1 MKSIIMVLLFF
12 IGAFCVGCS
21 ETGTKV
27 NTNNTTGVKVEE
39 NVKIFYEEF
48 SKYMHNLPDGEI
60 NSNVYLNTARLM
72 EELSSNGIVFDNNDI
87 IVLYAKYTAKESVF
101 SEILDYNVLSINLE
115 DFAAKLP
122 LKEQYQ
128 SLINKLNNIKNNQT
142 VLLMLA
148 NKYSMLINHE
158 YENVRN
164 NIVDLSATLLLKL
177 LPADIP
183 AVIPADEVK
192 IGQIAELMY
201 NLNEK
206 TKLPATYEVK
216 TIEFNADEL
225 LQYAGLSSYN
235 TFIAECNKVISNN
248 EDVTPADEE
257 LYTDNDFVENL
268 YYTAIAENLLNA
280 PEDYTL
286 ISNRVN
292 NRVVDLLRVLKSNGA
307 EMPSFST
314 AADKKELLTGLVVK
328 YVSDNGITYTEFNV
342 EKSVFE
348 TNTINKIFAKEGFG
362 QALIDEWNKI
372 VKPEEPQDEAANII
386 TNDTINYYHNQLIQ
400 KIENAPYLSTQKS
413 KNRVAEFLEKLQT
426 EGAEIPDMSATD
438 KHALLIDKA
447 AEFLKTNNYNYSHFN
462 VSKDEFNAGIIK
474 ELFETD
480 KSKITAFIK
489 EWNNIVKND
498 SPVIEDEDK
507 IIGINQVENYLPAKF
522 LSGLSDYPGA
532 EKRTVR
538 SENRALE
545 FYQTMKQKGFNEPD
559 YNKLLS
565 GEDIKYAALVSDYL
579 NAKNIT
585 YSNFDKSKN
594 EFKTEILNVLFP
606 QELDEAAKKLLADW
620 NKLVTGETGG
630 SEGTDGTKIAPDES
644 SLPQAPA
651 KEEYY
656 QDGFSDI
663 YWSYPDYILPKLDD
677 YEYNVTEVNRM
688 EDLFQAIKTNG
699 GQLPDKSN
707 ETSLSDYLSN
717 LLGNYLRTWG
727 FTCKYF
733 DLSKDDFKTNV
744 IDVIFTTHKD
754 EGDKLV
760 TEWNKAF
767 N

>member
-1 MKSIIMVLLFF
+1 MKKYLILLFSA
-12 IGAFCVGCS
+12 IIVYTGCGDS
-21 ETGTKV
+21 S
-27 NTNNTTGVKVEE
+27 TNNTVDNISTSNEVQENAKV
-39 NVKIFYEEF
+39 FYNEF
-48 SKYMHNLPDGEI
+48 SKFMYNISNGNISD
-60 NSNVYLNTARLM
+60 NVYLNIGLLI
-72 EELSSNGIVFDNNDI
+72 EELSNDGVIFDNKDI
-87 IVLYAKYTAKESVF
+87 ITLYAKYTAKESVF
-101 SEILDYNVLSINLE
+101 SEILDYNVLSINVE

-128 SLINKLNNIKNNQT
+128 SLINELNNIKNNQT

-148 NKYSMLINHE
+148 DKYSMLINHE

-164 NIVDLSATLLLKL
+164 NIVDLSATLLLNL
-177 LPADIP
+177 LP

-192 IGQIAELMY
+192 IGQIVELLY

-206 TKLPATYEVK
+206 TKLPATYEIK
-216 TIEFNADEL
+216 TTEFNADEL

-248 EDVTPADEE
+248 ENVTPADED
-257 LYTDNDFVENL
+257 LYTDTDFIENL

-292 NRVVDLLRVLKSNGA
+292 NRVVDLLRALQVNGA

-314 AADKKELLTGLVVK
+314 AADKKDALVSVVVK
-328 YVSDNGITYTEFNV
+328 YLSDNNITYSEFNV

-348 TNTINKIFAKEGFG
+348 TNTINKIFLEGSFG
-362 QALIDEWNKI
+362 KKLIDEWNKI

-386 TNDTINYYHNQLIQ
+386 TNETINYYHNQLIQ

-438 KHALLIDKA
+438 KHSLLIDKA

-462 VSKDEFNAGIIK
+462 VSKDVFNTGIIK

-507 IIGINQVENYLPAKF
+507 INGINQVENYLPANF
-522 LSGLSDYPGA
+522 LSNLSGYPGA

-579 NAKNIT
+579 NVKNIT
-585 YSNFDKSKN
+585 YSNFDKTKD
-594 EFKTEILNVLFP
+594 EFKREVLDVLFP
-606 QELDEAAKKLLADW
+606 QELDETAKKLLADW

-644 SLPQAPA
+644 SLPQAPVE
-651 KEEYY
+651 KEDYY
-656 QDGFSDI
+656 AGGSSI
-663 YWSYPDYILPKLDD
+663 YWYIDPVFDVVKGDRG
-677 YEYNVTEVNRM
+677 YTEAAYNRV
-688 EDLFQAIKTNG
+688 EDLIQAVKTNG
-699 GQLPDKSN
+699 GTLPDTTNASALSKKLN
-707 ETSLSDYLSN
+707 KSLSK
-717 LLGNYLRTWG
+717 LL
-727 FTCKYF
+727 K
-733 DLSKDDFKTNV
+733 
-744 IDVIFTTHKD
+744 
-754 EGDKLV
+754 
-760 TEWNKAF
+760 
-767 N
+767 

>member
-1 MKSIIMVLLFF
+1 MKSIIMVLLLF

-39 NVKIFYEEF
+39 NVKIFYKEF

-60 NSNVYLNTARLM
+60 NSNVYLNTALLM

-148 NKYSMLINHE
+148 DKYSMLINHE

-164 NIVDLSATLLLKL
+164 NIVDLSATLLLNL
-177 LPADIP
+177 LP

-192 IGQIAELMY
+192 IGQIVELLY

-206 TKLPATYEVK
+206 TKLPATYEINSVD
-216 TIEFNADEL
+216 FNADEL
-225 LQYAGLSSYN
+225 LNDAGSSSYN
-235 TFIAECNKVISNN
+235 TFIAECSKIISDN

-314 AADKKELLTGLVVK
+314 AADKKDALVSVVVK
-328 YVSDNGITYTEFNV
+328 YLSDNGITYTEFNV

-348 TNTINKIFAKEGFG
+348 TNTINKIFLEGSFG
-362 QALIDEWNKI
+362 KKLIDEWNKI

-386 TNDTINYYHNQLIQ
+386 TNETINYYHNQLIQ

-438 KHALLIDKA
+438 KHSLLIDKA
-447 AEFLKTNNYNYSHFN
+447 ADFLKTNNYNYSHFN
-462 VSKDEFNAGIIK
+462 VSKDEFNTGIIK

-507 IIGINQVENYLPAKF
+507 INGINQVENYLPANF
-522 LSGLSDYPGA
+522 LSNLSGYPGA

-579 NAKNIT
+579 NVKNIT
-585 YSNFDKSKN
+585 YSNFDKTKD
-594 EFKTEILNVLFP
+594 EFKREVLDVLFP
-606 QELDEAAKKLLADW
+606 QVLDEAGQKLLADW

-656 QDGFSDI
+656 KDGFSEI
-663 YWSYPDYILPKLDD
+663 YWTYPDYILPKLDN
-677 YEYNVTEVNRM
+677 YEYNITEVNRM
-688 EDLFQAIKTNG
+688 EDLFQAIKSNG
-699 GQLPDKSN
+699 GQLPDNSN
-707 ETSLSDYLSN
+707 ATLLSDYLSN

-754 EGDKLV
+754 EGNKLV
-760 TEWNKAF
+760 AEWNKAF

>member
-27 NTNNTTGVKVEE
+27 NTDNTTGVKVEE
-39 NVKIFYEEF
+39 NVKIFYKEF

-60 NSNVYLNTARLM
+60 SSNVYLNTALLM
-72 EELSSNGIVFDNNDI
+72 EELSNNGIVFDNNDI
-87 IVLYAKYTAKESVF
+87 TVLYAKYTAKESVF
-101 SEILDYNVLSINLE
+101 SEMLDYNVLSMNLE

-148 NKYSMLINHE
+148 DKYSMLINHE

-164 NIVDLSATLLLKL
+164 NIVDLSATLLLNL
-177 LPADIP
+177 LP

-192 IGQIAELMY
+192 IGQIVELLY

-206 TKLPATYEVK
+206 TKLPATYEINSVD
-216 TIEFNADEL
+216 FNADEL
-225 LQYAGLSSYN
+225 LKDAGLSSYN
-235 TFIAECNKVISNN
+235 TFIAECSKIISDN
-248 EDVTPADEE
+248 EDVIPADED
-257 LYTDNDFVENL
+257 LYTDTDFVENL

-292 NRVVDLLRVLKSNGA
+292 NRVVDLLRVLKLNGA
-307 EMPSFST
+307 EMPGFSS
-314 AADKKELLTGLVVK
+314 AADKKELLTGLTVK
-328 YVSDNGITYTEFNV
+328 YLSDNNITYTEFNV

-348 TNTINKIFAKEGFG
+348 TNTINKIFLEGSFG
-362 QALIDEWNKI
+362 KKLIDEWNKI
-372 VKPEEPQDEAANII
+372 VQPEVPQDEAANII
-386 TNDTINYYHNQLIQ
+386 INETIDFYHIQLIQ
-400 KIENAPYLSTQKS
+400 KIDNAPHFSTQKS

-426 EGAEIPDMSATD
+426 EGAVIPDMSATD
-438 KHALLIDKA
+438 KHSLLIDKA
-447 AEFLKTNNYNYSHFN
+447 ADFLKTNNYNYSHFN
-462 VSKDEFNAGIIK
+462 VSKDEFNTGIIK
-474 ELFETD
+474 ELFETNID
-480 KSKITAFIK
+480 TTNTFIA
-489 EWNNIVKND
+489 EWNDIVKNNN
-498 SPVIEDEDK
+498 PVIEDEEK
-507 IIGINQVENYLPAKF
+507 INGINQVENYLPANF
-522 LSGLSDYPGA
+522 LSGLLGYPGA

-565 GEDIKYAALVSDYL
+565 GEDKKYAALVSDYL

-585 YSNFDKSKN
+585 YSNFDKTKD
-594 EFKTEILNVLFP
+594 EFKTEVLDVLFP
-606 QELDEAAKKLLADW
+606 QELDEAGQKLLADW

-651 KEEYY
+651 KEEGYY
-656 QDGFSDI
+656 DSGFSEI
-663 YWSYPDYILPKLDD
+663 YWEIDYVFDIVKGDR
-677 YEYNVTEVNRM
+677 EYSVAAYNRV
-688 EDLFQAIKTNG
+688 EDLIQAVNING
-699 GQLPDKSN
+699 GMLPDTTNASAL
-707 ETSLSDYLSN
+707 TQI
-717 LLGNYLRTWG
+717 LGNFLKSWG
-727 FTCKYF
+727 FTYKHLN
-733 DLSKDDFKTNV
+733 LSKDDFKINV

-754 EGDKLV
+754 EGNKLV

>member
-1 MKSIIMVLLFF
+1 MKKYLILLFSA
-12 IGAFCVGCS
+12 IIVCTGCGDS
-21 ETGTKV
+21 S
-27 NTNNTTGVKVEE
+27 TNNTVDNISTSNEVQENAKV
-39 NVKIFYEEF
+39 FYNEF
-48 SKYMHNLPDGEI
+48 SKFMYNIPNGNISD
-60 NSNVYLNTARLM
+60 NVYLNIGLLI
-72 EELSSNGIVFDNNDI
+72 EELSNDGVIFDNKDI
-87 IVLYAKYTAKESVF
+87 ITLYANYTAKEDAF
-101 SEILDYNVLSINLE
+101 AEMLDYDNLSLTTSE
-115 DFAAKLP
+115 FAAKLLSLGNYAP
-122 LKEQYQ
+122 LIDKISNIE
-128 SLINKLNNIKNNQT
+128 SNKAGI
-142 VLLMLA
+142 LMLA
-148 NKYSMLINHE
+148 DKYFSFVNHE
-158 YENVRN
+158 YDNVRN
-164 NIVDLSATLLLKL
+164 NIINLSAALSLALM
-177 LPADIP
+177 PA
-183 AVIPADEVK
+183 AFPADEVK
-192 IGQIAELMY
+192 IRQIVELMY
-201 NLNEK
+201 NLNEQ

-216 TIEFNADEL
+216 TTEFNAEEL
-225 LQYAGLSSYN
+225 LKYAGLESYN

-248 EDVTPADEE
+248 ENVTPADED
-257 LYTDNDFVENL
+257 LYTDTDFVENL
-268 YYTAIAENLLNA
+268 YYTAIAERLLNA

-314 AADKKELLTGLVVK
+314 AADKKDALVSVVVK
-328 YVSDNGITYTEFNV
+328 YLSDNNITYSEFNV

-386 TNDTINYYHNQLIQ
+386 TNKTINYYHNQLIQ
-400 KIENAPYLSTQKS
+400 KIENAPYPSTQKS

-438 KHALLIDKA
+438 KHSLLIDKTA
-447 AEFLKTNNYNYSHFN
+447 DFLKTNNYNYNHFN
-462 VSKDEFNAGIIK
+462 VSRDEFNAGIIK
-474 ELFETD
+474 ELFETNID
-480 KSKITAFIK
+480 TTNTFIA
-489 EWNNIVKND
+489 EWNDIVKNNN
-498 SPVIEDEDK
+498 PVIEDEEK
-507 IIGINQVENYLPAKF
+507 ISGINQVENYLPAKF

-579 NAKNIT
+579 NVKNIT
-585 YSNFDKSKN
+585 YSNFDKSKD
-594 EFKTEILNVLFP
+594 EFKTEILDVLFP
-606 QELDEAAKKLLADW
+606 QELDEAGQKLLADW

-651 KEEYY
+651 KEEEYY
-656 QDGFSDI
+656 KDGFSEI
-663 YWSYPDYILPKLDD
+663 YWNIDYVFDVVKGDRD
-677 YEYNVTEVNRM
+677 FTVTAYNRV
-688 EDLFQAIKTNG
+688 EDLIQAVKTNG
-699 GQLPDKSN
+699 GQLPDKTNASK
-707 ETSLSDYLSN
+707 LSEN
-717 LLGNYLRTWG
+717 LTQILGNYLKSWG
-727 FTCKYF
+727 FTYKHLN
-733 DLSKDDFKTNV
+733 LSKDDFKTNV

-754 EGDKLV
+754 EGNKLV

>member
-1 MKSIIMVLLFF
+1 MKSIIMVLLLF
-12 IGAFCVGCS
+12 IGILCVGCG

-27 NTNNTTGVKVEE
+27 NTDNTTGVKVEE
-39 NVKIFYEEF
+39 NVKIFYKEF

-60 NSNVYLNTARLM
+60 NSNVYLNTALLM
-72 EELSSNGIVFDNNDI
+72 EELSNNGIVFDNNDI

-148 NKYSMLINHE
+148 DKYSMLINHE

-164 NIVDLSATLLLKL
+164 NIVDLSATLLLNL
-177 LPADIP
+177 LP

-192 IGQIAELMY
+192 IGQIVELLY

-206 TKLPATYEVK
+206 TKLPATYEINSVD
-216 TIEFNADEL
+216 FNADEL
-225 LQYAGLSSYN
+225 LKDAGLSSYN
-235 TFIAECNKVISNN
+235 TFIAECSKIISDN
-248 EDVTPADEE
+248 EDVTPADED
-257 LYTDNDFVENL
+257 LYTDTDFVENL

-280 PEDYTL
+280 PDDYTL

-307 EMPSFST
+307 EMPGFSS

-328 YVSDNGITYTEFNV
+328 YLSDNNITYTEFNV

-348 TNTINKIFAKEGFG
+348 TNTINKIFLEGSFG
-362 QALIDEWNKI
+362 KKLIDEWNKI
-372 VKPEEPQDEAANII
+372 VQPEVPQDEAANII
-386 TNDTINYYHNQLIQ
+386 TNTTIDFYHTQLIQ
-400 KIENAPYLSTQKS
+400 KIDNAPHFSTQKS

-426 EGAEIPDMSATD
+426 EGAEIPDMSAID
-438 KHALLIDKA
+438 KHDLLINKTAD
-447 AEFLKTNNYNYSHFN
+447 FLKTNNYNYSHFN

-474 ELFETD
+474 ELFETN
-480 KSKITAFIK
+480 KNITNTFIA
-489 EWNNIVKND
+489 EWNDIVKNNT
-498 SPVIEDEDK
+498 PVIEDEEK
-507 IIGINQVENYLPAKF
+507 INGINQVENYLPAKF
-522 LSGLSDYPGA
+522 LSNLSGYPGA

-579 NAKNIT
+579 NVKNIT

-594 EFKTEILNVLFP
+594 EFKTTVLDVLFT
-606 QELDEAAKKLLADW
+606 QELDEVGKKLLADW
-620 NKLVTGETGG
+620 NKLISGETGDA
-630 SEGTDGTKIAPDES
+630 EGNKIAPDENT
-644 SLPQAPA
+644 LPQAPA
-651 KEEYY
+651 KAEEYY
-656 QDGFSDI
+656 NDGYSEI
-663 YWSYPDYILPKLDD
+663 YWTYPDYILPMLDN
-677 YEYNVTEVNRM
+677 YEYNKTEVNRM
-688 EDLFQAIKTNG
+688 EDLFQAIKNNG
-699 GQLPDKSN
+699 GQLPDNSN
-707 ETSLSDYLSN
+707 ATSLSDYLSN

-744 IDVIFTTHKD
+744 IDIIFTTHKD
-754 EGDKLV
+754 EGSKLV

>member
-27 NTNNTTGVKVEE
+27 NTDNTTGVKVEE
-39 NVKIFYEEF
+39 NVKIFYKEF

-60 NSNVYLNTARLM
+60 SSNVYLNTALLM
-72 EELSSNGIVFDNNDI
+72 EELSNNGIVFDNNDI

-148 NKYSMLINHE
+148 DKYSMLINHE

-164 NIVDLSATLLLKL
+164 NIVNLSATLLLNL
-177 LPADIP
+177 LP

-192 IGQIAELMY
+192 IGQIVELMY

-206 TKLPATYEVK
+206 TKLPATYEIN
-216 TIEFNADEL
+216 TTEFNADEL

-248 EDVTPADEE
+248 EDVIPADEE
-257 LYTDNDFVENL
+257 LYNDTSFIESL
-268 YYTAIAENLLNA
+268 YYTSVAENLLNA
-280 PEDYTL
+280 PDDYTL

-292 NRVVDLLRVLKSNGA
+292 NRVVDLLRALQVNGA

-314 AADKKELLTGLVVK
+314 AADKKDALVSVVVK
-328 YVSDNGITYTEFNV
+328 YLSDNNITYSEFNV

-348 TNTINKIFAKEGFG
+348 TNTINKIFLEESFG
-362 QALIDEWNKI
+362 KKLIDEWNKI

-386 TNDTINYYHNQLIQ
+386 TNETIDYYHNQLIQ

-413 KNRVAEFLEKLQT
+413 KNRVAEFLEKLQ
-426 EGAEIPDMSATD
+426 EAGAEIPDMSATD
-438 KHALLIDKA
+438 KHDLLINKA
-447 AEFLKTNNYNYSHFN
+447 ADFLKTNNYNYSHFN

-489 EWNNIVKND
+489 EWNDIVKNNN
-498 SPVIEDEDK
+498 PVIEDEDK
-507 IIGINQVENYLPAKF
+507 INGINQVENYLPAKF
-522 LSGLSDYPGA
+522 LSNLSGYPGA

-565 GEDIKYAALVSDYL
+565 GEDIKYAELVSDYL
-579 NAKNIT
+579 NVKNIT
-585 YSNFDKSKN
+585 YSHFDKTKD
-594 EFKTEILNVLFP
+594 EFKREVLDILFP
-606 QELDEAAKKLLADW
+606 QELDETAKKLLADW
-620 NKLVTGETGG
+620 NNLVTGETGG
-630 SEGTDGTKIAPDES
+630 SEGTDGTKIAPDENT
-644 SLPQAPA
+644 LPQAPA
-651 KEEYY
+651 KAEEYY
-656 QDGFSDI
+656 KDGCSEIYGSLDYVFDI
-663 YWSYPDYILPKLDD
+663 VKGDRDYSVAA
-677 YEYNVTEVNRM
+677 YNRV
-688 EDLFQAIKTNG
+688 EDLIQAVNING
-699 GQLPDKSN
+699 GTLPDTTNASALRQ
-707 ETSLSDYLSN
+707 TLTQI
-717 LLGNYLRTWG
+717 LGNFLKSWG
-727 FTCKYF
+727 FTYKHLN
-733 DLSKDDFKTNV
+733 LSKDDFKTNV
-744 IDVIFTTHKD
+744 IDVIFITHKD
-754 EGDKLV
+754 EGSKLV

>member
-115 DFAAKLP
+115 DFAVKLP

-148 NKYSMLINHE
+148 DKYSMLINHA

-183 AVIPADEVK
+183 ADEVK
-192 IGQIAELMY
+192 IGQIADLMY

-206 TKLPATYEVK
+206 TKLPATYEIN
-216 TIEFNADEL
+216 TTEFNADEL
-225 LQYAGLSSYN
+225 LKYAGLSSYN
-235 TFIAECNKVISNN
+235 TFIAECNKVISDN
-248 EDVTPADEE
+248 EDVTPADED
-257 LYTDNDFVENL
+257 LYTDTDFIENL

-292 NRVVDLLRVLKSNGA
+292 NRVVDLLRALQVNGA

-314 AADKKELLTGLVVK
+314 AADKKDALVSVVVK
-328 YVSDNGITYTEFNV
+328 YLSDNNVTYSEFNV

-348 TNTINKIFAKEGFG
+348 TNTINKIFLEGSFG
-362 QALIDEWNKI
+362 KKLIDEWNKI

-386 TNDTINYYHNQLIQ
+386 TNETINYYHNQLIQ
-400 KIENAPYLSTQKS
+400 KIENAPYFSTQKS

-426 EGAEIPDMSATD
+426 EGAVIPDMSATD

-447 AEFLKTNNYNYSHFN
+447 ADFLKTNNYNYSHFN

-507 IIGINQVENYLPAKF
+507 INGINQVENYLPANF
-522 LSGLSDYPGA
+522 LSNLSGYPGA

-545 FYQTMKQKGFNEPD
+545 FYQTMKQKGFKEPD

-565 GEDIKYAALVSDYL
+565 GEDKKYAALVSDYL
-579 NAKNIT
+579 NVKNIT
-585 YSNFDKSKN
+585 YSNFDKSKD
-594 EFKTEILNVLFP
+594 EFKREVLDILFP
-606 QELDEAAKKLLADW
+606 QELDETAKKLLADW
-620 NKLVTGETGG
+620 NNLVTGETGG
-630 SEGTDGTKIAPDES
+630 SEGVDGTKIAPDES

-651 KEEYY
+651 KEEGYY
-656 QDGFSDI
+656 NSGFSEI
-663 YWSYPDYILPKLDD
+663 YWSLDYVFDIVKGDRD
-677 YEYNVTEVNRM
+677 YSVTAYNRV
-688 EDLFQAIKTNG
+688 EDLIQAVKTNG
-699 GQLPDKSN
+699 GTLPDTTNASA
-707 ETSLSDYLSN
+707 LSQTLTQI
-717 LLGNYLRTWG
+717 LGNFLKSWG
-727 FTCKYF
+727 FTYKHLN
-733 DLSKDDFKTNV
+733 LSKDDFKTNV

-754 EGDKLV
+754 EGNKLV
-760 TEWNKAF
+760 AEWNKAF

>member
-60 NSNVYLNTARLM
+60 SSNVYLNTARLM

-148 NKYSMLINHE
+148 DKYSMLINHA

-177 LPADIP
+177 LPAD
-183 AVIPADEVK
+183 IPADEVK

-248 EDVTPADEE
+248 ENVTPADED
-257 LYTDNDFVENL
+257 LYTDTDFVENL

-280 PEDYTL
+280 PSDYTL

-292 NRVVDLLRVLKSNGA
+292 NRVVDLLRALQVNGA

-314 AADKKELLTGLVVK
+314 AADKKDALVSVVVK
-328 YVSDNGITYTEFNV
+328 YLSDNGITYTEFNV

-348 TNTINKIFAKEGFG
+348 TNIINKIFAKEGFG

-386 TNDTINYYHNQLIQ
+386 TNETINFYHTQLIQ

-438 KHALLIDKA
+438 KHSLLIDKA

-462 VSKDEFNAGIIK
+462 VSRDEFNAGIIK
-474 ELFETD
+474 ELFETNID
-480 KSKITAFIK
+480 TTNTFIA
-489 EWNNIVKND
+489 EWNDIVKNNN
-498 SPVIEDEDK
+498 PVIKDEDK
-507 IIGINQVENYLPAKF
+507 INGINQVENYLPAKF
-522 LSGLSDYPGA
+522 LSNLLGYPGA
-532 EKRTVR
+532 DKRTVR

-594 EFKTEILNVLFP
+594 EFKTEILDVLFP
-606 QELDEAAKKLLADW
+606 QVLDEAGQKLLADW

-644 SLPQAPA
+644 SLPQAPVE
-651 KEEYY
+651 EEYY
-656 QDGFSDI
+656 KSGFSEL
-663 YWSYPDYILPKLDD
+663 YWNIDYVFDVVKGDRG
-677 YEYNVTEVNRM
+677 YTEAAYNRV
-688 EDLFQAIKTNG
+688 EDLIQAVKTNG
-699 GQLPDKSN
+699 GQLPD
-707 ETSLSDYLSN
+707 ETNALKLSEN
-717 LLGNYLRTWG
+717 LTQILGNYLKSWG
-727 FTCKYF
+727 FTYKHLN
-733 DLSKDDFKTNV
+733 LSKDDFKINV

-760 TEWNKAF
+760 AEWNKAF

>member
-39 NVKIFYEEF
+39 NVKIFYKEF

-148 NKYSMLINHE
+148 DKYSILINHE

-164 NIVDLSATLLLKL
+164 NIVDLSATLLLNL
-177 LPADIP
+177 LP

-248 EDVTPADEE
+248 ENVTPADED
-257 LYTDNDFVENL
+257 LYTDTDFVENL

-280 PEDYTL
+280 PSDYTL

-292 NRVVDLLRVLKSNGA
+292 NRVVDLLRALQVNGA

-314 AADKKELLTGLVVK
+314 AADKKDALVSVVVK
-328 YVSDNGITYTEFNV
+328 YLSDNGITYTEFNV

-348 TNTINKIFAKEGFG
+348 TNIINKIFAKEGFG

-386 TNDTINYYHNQLIQ
+386 TNETINFYHTQLIQ

-438 KHALLIDKA
+438 KHSLLIDKA

-462 VSKDEFNAGIIK
+462 VSRDEFNAGIIK
-474 ELFETD
+474 ELFETNID
-480 KSKITAFIK
+480 TTNTFIA
-489 EWNNIVKND
+489 EWNDIVKNNN
-498 SPVIEDEDK
+498 PVIKDEDK
-507 IIGINQVENYLPAKF
+507 INGINQVENYLPAKF
-522 LSGLSDYPGA
+522 LSNLLGYPGA
-532 EKRTVR
+532 DKRTVR

-594 EFKTEILNVLFP
+594 EFKTEILDVLFP
-606 QELDEAAKKLLADW
+606 QVLDEAGQKLLADW

-644 SLPQAPA
+644 SLPQAPVE
-651 KEEYY
+651 EEYY
-656 QDGFSDI
+656 KSGFSEL
-663 YWSYPDYILPKLDD
+663 YWNIDYVFDVVKGDRG
-677 YEYNVTEVNRM
+677 YTEAAYNRV
-688 EDLFQAIKTNG
+688 EDLIQAVKTNG
-699 GQLPDKSN
+699 GQLPD
-707 ETSLSDYLSN
+707 ETNALKLSEN
-717 LLGNYLRTWG
+717 LTQILGNYLKSWG
-727 FTCKYF
+727 FTYKHLN
-733 DLSKDDFKTNV
+733 LSKDDFKINV

-760 TEWNKAF
+760 AEWNKAF

>member
-27 NTNNTTGVKVEE
+27 NTNNTTGVKVED

-148 NKYSMLINHE
+148 DKYSMLINHE

-164 NIVDLSATLLLKL
+164 NIVDLSATLLLNL
-177 LPADIP
+177 LP

-206 TKLPATYEVK
+206 TKLPATYEIN
-216 TIEFNADEL
+216 TTEFNADEL
-225 LQYAGLSSYN
+225 LKYAGLSSYN
-235 TFIAECNKVISNN
+235 TFIAECNKVISDN
-248 EDVTPADEE
+248 EDVTPADED
-257 LYTDNDFVENL
+257 LYTDTDFIENL

-328 YVSDNGITYTEFNV
+328 YLSDNNITYTEFNV

-348 TNTINKIFAKEGFG
+348 TNTINKIFLEGSFG
-362 QALIDEWNKI
+362 KKLIDEWNKI

-386 TNDTINYYHNQLIQ
+386 TNGTINYYHNQLIQ

-438 KHALLIDKA
+438 KHNLLINKA
-447 AEFLKTNNYNYSHFN
+447 ADFLKTNNYNYSHFN

-474 ELFETD
+474 ELFETNID
-480 KSKITAFIK
+480 TTNTFIA
-489 EWNNIVKND
+489 EWNDIVKNNN
-498 SPVIEDEDK
+498 PVIKDEDK
-507 IIGINQVENYLPAKF
+507 INGINQVENYLPAKF
-522 LSGLSDYPGA
+522 LSNLLGYPGA
-532 EKRTVR
+532 DKRTVR

-565 GEDIKYAALVSDYL
+565 GEDKKYAALVSDYL
-579 NAKNIT
+579 NAKKIT

-594 EFKTEILNVLFP
+594 EFKTEILDVLFP
-606 QELDEAAKKLLADW
+606 QELDEAGQKLLADW

-644 SLPQAPA
+644 SLPQAPVE
-651 KEEYY
+651 EEYY
-656 QDGFSDI
+656 KSGFSEL
-663 YWSYPDYILPKLDD
+663 YWNIDYVFDVVKGDRG
-677 YEYNVTEVNRM
+677 YTEAAYNRV
-688 EDLFQAIKTNG
+688 EDLIQAVKTNG
-699 GQLPDKSN
+699 GQLPD
-707 ETSLSDYLSN
+707 ETNALKLSEN
-717 LLGNYLRTWG
+717 LTQILGNYLKSWG
-727 FTCKYF
+727 FTYKHLN
-733 DLSKDDFKTNV
+733 LSKDDFKINV

-754 EGDKLV
+754 EGNKLV
-760 TEWNKAF
+760 AEWNTVF

>member
-27 NTNNTTGVKVEE
+27 NTDNTTGVKVEE
-39 NVKIFYEEF
+39 NVKIFYKEF
-48 SKYMHNLPDGEI
+48 SKYMHNLPGGEI
-60 NSNVYLNTARLM
+60 SSNVYLNTALLM
-72 EELSSNGIVFDNNDI
+72 EELSNNGIVFDNNDI
-87 IVLYAKYTAKESVF
+87 TVLYAKYTAKESVF
-101 SEILDYNVLSINLE
+101 SEMLDYNVLSMNLE

-148 NKYSMLINHE
+148 DKYSMLINHE

-164 NIVDLSATLLLKL
+164 NIVDLSATLLLNL
-177 LPADIP
+177 LP

-192 IGQIAELMY
+192 IGQIVELLY

-206 TKLPATYEVK
+206 TKLPATYEINSVD
-216 TIEFNADEL
+216 FNADEL
-225 LQYAGLSSYN
+225 LKDAGLSSYN
-235 TFIAECNKVISNN
+235 TFIAECSKIISDN
-248 EDVTPADEE
+248 EDVTPADED
-257 LYTDNDFVENL
+257 LYTDTDFVENL

-280 PEDYTL
+280 PDDYTL

-307 EMPSFST
+307 EMPGFSS

-348 TNTINKIFAKEGFG
+348 TNTINKIFLEGSFG
-362 QALIDEWNKI
+362 KKLIDEWNKI
-372 VKPEEPQDEAANII
+372 VQPEVPQDEAANII
-386 TNDTINYYHNQLIQ
+386 TNTTIDFYHTQLIQ
-400 KIENAPYLSTQKS
+400 KIDNAPYFSTQKS

-426 EGAEIPDMSATD
+426 EGAEIPDMSAID
-438 KHALLIDKA
+438 KHDLLINKTAD
-447 AEFLKTNNYNYSHFN
+447 FLKTNNYNYSHFN

-474 ELFETD
+474 ELFETN
-480 KSKITAFIK
+480 KNITNTFIA
-489 EWNNIVKND
+489 EWNDIVKNNT
-498 SPVIEDEDK
+498 PVIEDEEK
-507 IIGINQVENYLPAKF
+507 INGINQVENYLPAKF
-522 LSGLSDYPGA
+522 LSNLSGYPGA

-579 NAKNIT
+579 NVKNIT

-594 EFKTEILNVLFP
+594 EFKTTVLDVLFT
-606 QELDEAAKKLLADW
+606 QELDEVGKKLLSDW
-620 NKLVTGETGG
+620 NKLISGETGDA
-630 SEGTDGTKIAPDES
+630 EGNKIAPDENT
-644 SLPQAPA
+644 LPQAPA
-651 KEEYY
+651 KAEEYY
-656 QDGFSDI
+656 KDGCSKI
-663 YWSYPDYILPKLDD
+663 YWSLDYVFDIVKGDRD
-677 YEYNVTEVNRM
+677 YSVAAYNRV
-688 EDLFQAIKTNG
+688 EDLIQAVNING
-699 GQLPDKSN
+699 GTLPDTTNASALRQ
-707 ETSLSDYLSN
+707 TLTQI
-717 LLGNYLRTWG
+717 LGNFLKSWG
-727 FTCKYF
+727 FTYKHLN
-733 DLSKDDFKTNV
+733 LSKDDFKINV

-754 EGDKLV
+754 EGNKLV

>member
-39 NVKIFYEEF
+39 NVKIFYKEF

-115 DFAAKLP
+115 DFAVKLP

-148 NKYSMLINHE
+148 DKYSMLINHE

-164 NIVDLSATLLLKL
+164 NIVDLSATLLLNL
-177 LPADIP
+177 LP

-192 IGQIAELMY
+192 IGQIVELLY

-206 TKLPATYEVK
+206 TKLPATYEIN
-216 TIEFNADEL
+216 TTEFNADEL
-225 LQYAGLSSYN
+225 LQYAGSSSYN

-248 EDVTPADEE
+248 ENVTPADED
-257 LYTDNDFVENL
+257 LYTDTDFIENL

-280 PEDYTL
+280 PSDYTL

-292 NRVVDLLRVLKSNGA
+292 NRVVDLLRALQVNGA
-307 EMPSFST
+307 EMPSFNT
-314 AADKKELLTGLVVK
+314 AADKKDALVSVVVK
-328 YVSDNGITYTEFNV
+328 YLSDNNITYSEFNV

-348 TNTINKIFAKEGFG
+348 TNTINKIFLEGSFG
-362 QALIDEWNKI
+362 KKLIDEWNKI

-386 TNDTINYYHNQLIQ
+386 TNETINFYHTQLIQ

-413 KNRVAEFLEKLQT
+413 KNRVAEFLEKLQ
-426 EGAEIPDMSATD
+426 EAGAEIPDMSATD
-438 KHALLIDKA
+438 KHSLLIDKA
-447 AEFLKTNNYNYSHFN
+447 ADFLKTNNYNYSHFN

-474 ELFETD
+474 ELFETNID
-480 KSKITAFIK
+480 TTNTFIA
-489 EWNNIVKND
+489 EWNDIVKND

-507 IIGINQVENYLPAKF
+507 INGINQVENYLPANF
-522 LSGLSDYPGA
+522 LSNLSGYPGA

-565 GEDIKYAALVSDYL
+565 GEDVKYAALVSDYL

-585 YSNFDKSKN
+585 YSNFDKTKD
-594 EFKTEILNVLFP
+594 EFKTEILDVLFP
-606 QELDEAAKKLLADW
+606 QELDEAGQKLLADW

-644 SLPQAPA
+644 SLPQAPV
-651 KEEYY
+651 EDEDYY
-656 QDGFSDI
+656 AGGSSI
-663 YWSYPDYILPKLDD
+663 YWYIDPVFDVVKGDR
-677 YEYNVTEVNRM
+677 EYTRVAYNRV
-688 EDLFQAIKTNG
+688 EDLIQAVKTNG
-699 GQLPDKSN
+699 GQLPD
-707 ETSLSDYLSN
+707 ETNALKLSEN
-717 LLGNYLRTWG
+717 LTQILGNYLKSWG
-727 FTCKYF
+727 FTYKHLN
-733 DLSKDDFKTNV
+733 LSKDDFKTNV

>member
-39 NVKIFYEEF
+39 NVKIFYKEF

-60 NSNVYLNTARLM
+60 NSNVYLNTALLM

-101 SEILDYNVLSINLE
+101 SAILDYNVLSINVE

-148 NKYSMLINHE
+148 DKYSMLINHE

-177 LPADIP
+177 LPA
-183 AVIPADEVK
+183 VIPADEVK
-192 IGQIAELMY
+192 IGQIVELMY

-206 TKLPATYEVK
+206 TKLPATYEIN
-216 TIEFNADEL
+216 TTEFNADEL

-235 TFIAECNKVISNN
+235 TFIAECNKIISDN
-248 EDVTPADEE
+248 EDVIPADED
-257 LYTDNDFVENL
+257 LYTDTDFVENL

-280 PEDYTL
+280 PSDYTL

-292 NRVVDLLRVLKSNGA
+292 NRVVDLLRALQVNGA
-307 EMPSFST
+307 EMPSLST
-314 AADKKELLTGLVVK
+314 AADKKDALVSVVVK
-328 YVSDNGITYTEFNV
+328 YLSDNNITYSEFNV

-348 TNTINKIFAKEGFG
+348 TNTINKIFLEGSFG
-362 QALIDEWNKI
+362 KKLIDEWNKI

-386 TNDTINYYHNQLIQ
+386 TNETINYYHNQLIQ
-400 KIENAPYLSTQKS
+400 KIDNAPYFSTQKS

-438 KHALLIDKA
+438 KHSLLIDKA
-447 AEFLKTNNYNYSHFN
+447 ADFLKTNNYNYSHFN

-498 SPVIEDEDK
+498 SPVIEDEEK
-507 IIGINQVENYLPAKF
+507 INGINQVENYLPAKF
-522 LSGLSDYPGA
+522 LSNLSGYPGA

-545 FYQTMKQKGFNEPD
+545 FYQTMKEKGFKEPD
-559 YNKLLS
+559 YEKLLS
-565 GEDIKYAALVSDYL
+565 GEDIKYAALVSEYL
-579 NAKNIT
+579 NTKNIT
-585 YSNFDKSKN
+585 YSHFDKTKD
-594 EFKTEILNVLFP
+594 EFKREVLDILFP

-651 KEEYY
+651 KEEGYY
-656 QDGFSDI
+656 NSGFSEI
-663 YWSYPDYILPKLDD
+663 YWSLDYVFDIVKGDRG
-677 YEYNVTEVNRM
+677 YTVAAYNRV
-688 EDLFQAIKTNG
+688 EDLIQAVKTNG
-699 GQLPDKSN
+699 GQLPDKTNASK
-707 ETSLSDYLSN
+707 LSEN
-717 LLGNYLRTWG
+717 LTQILGNYLKSWG
-727 FTCKYF
+727 FTYKHLN
-733 DLSKDDFKTNV
+733 LSKDDFKTNV

-754 EGDKLV
+754 EGNKLV

>member
-39 NVKIFYEEF
+39 NVKIFYKEF

-60 NSNVYLNTARLM
+60 NSNVYLNTALLM

-101 SEILDYNVLSINLE
+101 SAILDYNVLSINVE

-148 NKYSMLINHE
+148 DKYSMLINHE

-177 LPADIP
+177 LPA
-183 AVIPADEVK
+183 VIPADEVK
-192 IGQIAELMY
+192 IGQIVELMY

-206 TKLPATYEVK
+206 TKLPATYEIN
-216 TIEFNADEL
+216 TTEFNADEL

-235 TFIAECNKVISNN
+235 TFIAECNKIISDN
-248 EDVTPADEE
+248 EDVIPADED
-257 LYTDNDFVENL
+257 LYTDTDFVENL

-280 PEDYTL
+280 PSDYTL

-292 NRVVDLLRVLKSNGA
+292 NRVVDLLRALQVNGA
-307 EMPSFST
+307 EMPSLST
-314 AADKKELLTGLVVK
+314 AADKKDALVSVVVK
-328 YVSDNGITYTEFNV
+328 YLSDNNITYSEFNV

-348 TNTINKIFAKEGFG
+348 TNTINKIFLEGSFG
-362 QALIDEWNKI
+362 KKLIDEWNKI

-386 TNDTINYYHNQLIQ
+386 TNETINYYHNQLIQ
-400 KIENAPYLSTQKS
+400 KIDNAPYFSTQKS

-438 KHALLIDKA
+438 KHSLLIDKA
-447 AEFLKTNNYNYSHFN
+447 ADFLKTNNYNYSHFN

-498 SPVIEDEDK
+498 SPVIEDEEK
-507 IIGINQVENYLPAKF
+507 INGINQVENYLPAKF
-522 LSGLSDYPGA
+522 LSNLSGYPGA

-579 NAKNIT
+579 NVKNIT
-585 YSNFDKSKN
+585 YSNFDKSKD
-594 EFKTEILNVLFP
+594 EFKREVLDILFP

-651 KEEYY
+651 KEEGYY
-656 QDGFSDI
+656 NSGFSEI
-663 YWSYPDYILPKLDD
+663 YWSLDYVFDIVKGDRG
-677 YEYNVTEVNRM
+677 YTVAAYNRV
-688 EDLFQAIKTNG
+688 EDLIQAVKTNG
-699 GQLPDKSN
+699 GQLPDKTNASK
-707 ETSLSDYLSN
+707 LSEN
-717 LLGNYLRTWG
+717 LTQILGNYLKSWG
-727 FTCKYF
+727 FTYKHLN
-733 DLSKDDFKTNV
+733 LSKDDFKTNV

-754 EGDKLV
+754 EGNKLV

>member
-1 MKSIIMVLLFF
+1 MKSIIMVLLLF

-39 NVKIFYEEF
+39 NVKIFYKEF

-148 NKYSMLINHE
+148 DKYSMLINHA

-183 AVIPADEVK
+183 ADEVK
-192 IGQIAELMY
+192 IGQIADLMY

-235 TFIAECNKVISNN
+235 TFIAECSKIISDN
-248 EDVTPADEE
+248 EDVTPADED
-257 LYTDNDFVENL
+257 LYTDTDFIENL

-280 PEDYTL
+280 PSDYTL

-292 NRVVDLLRVLKSNGA
+292 NRVVDLLRALQVNGA
-307 EMPSFST
+307 EMPSLST
-314 AADKKELLTGLVVK
+314 AADKKDALVSVVVK
-328 YVSDNGITYTEFNV
+328 YLSDNGITYTEFNV

-348 TNTINKIFAKEGFG
+348 TNTINKIFLEGSFG
-362 QALIDEWNKI
+362 KKLIDEWNKI

-386 TNDTINYYHNQLIQ
+386 TNATINYYHNQLIQ
-400 KIENAPYLSTQKS
+400 KIKNAPYLSTQKS
-413 KNRVAEFLEKLQT
+413 KNRVAEFLEKLQ
-426 EGAEIPDMSATD
+426 EAGAEIPDMSATD
-438 KHALLIDKA
+438 KHSLLINKA
-447 AEFLKTNNYNYSHFN
+447 ADFLKTNNYNYSHFN

-474 ELFETD
+474 ELFETNID
-480 KSKITAFIK
+480 TTNTFIA
-489 EWNNIVKND
+489 EWNDIVKNNN
-498 SPVIEDEDK
+498 PVTEDEDK
-507 IIGINQVENYLPAKF
+507 INGINQVENYLPAKF
-522 LSGLSDYPGA
+522 LSNLSGYPGA

-579 NAKNIT
+579 NVKNIT
-585 YSNFDKSKN
+585 YSNFDKSKD
-594 EFKTEILNVLFP
+594 EFKTEILDVLFP
-606 QELDEAAKKLLADW
+606 QELDEAGQKLLADW

-651 KEEYY
+651 KEEGYY
-656 QDGFSDI
+656 NSGFSEI
-663 YWSYPDYILPKLDD
+663 YWTLDYVFDIVKGDRG
-677 YEYNVTEVNRM
+677 YSVTAYNRV
-688 EDLFQAIKTNG
+688 EDLIQAVKTNG
-699 GQLPDKSN
+699 GQLPDKTNASK
-707 ETSLSDYLSN
+707 LSEN
-717 LLGNYLRTWG
+717 LTQILGNYLKSWG
-727 FTCKYF
+727 FTYKHLN
-733 DLSKDDFKTNV
+733 LSKDDFKTNV

>member
-27 NTNNTTGVKVEE
+27 NTDNTTGVKVEE
-39 NVKIFYEEF
+39 NVKIFYKEF

-60 NSNVYLNTARLM
+60 SSNVYLNTALLM
-72 EELSSNGIVFDNNDI
+72 EELSNNGIVFDNNDI
-87 IVLYAKYTAKESVF
+87 TVLYAKYTAKESVF
-101 SEILDYNVLSINLE
+101 SEMLDYNVLSMNLL

-122 LKEQYQ
+122 SKEQYQ

-148 NKYSMLINHE
+148 DKYSMLINHE

-164 NIVDLSATLLLKL
+164 NIVDLSATLLLNL
-177 LPADIP
+177 LP

-192 IGQIAELMY
+192 IGQIVELLY

-206 TKLPATYEVK
+206 TKLPATYEINSVD
-216 TIEFNADEL
+216 FNADEL
-225 LQYAGLSSYN
+225 LKDAGLSSYN
-235 TFIAECNKVISNN
+235 TFIAECSKIISDN
-248 EDVTPADEE
+248 EDVIPADED
-257 LYTDNDFVENL
+257 LYTDTDFVENL

-280 PEDYTL
+280 PDDYTL

-307 EMPSFST
+307 EMPGFSS

-348 TNTINKIFAKEGFG
+348 TNTINKIFLEGSFG
-362 QALIDEWNKI
+362 KKLIDEWNKI
-372 VKPEEPQDEAANII
+372 VQPEVPQDEAANII
-386 TNDTINYYHNQLIQ
+386 TNETIDFYHTQLIQ
-400 KIENAPYLSTQKS
+400 KIDNAPYVSTQKS

-426 EGAEIPDMSATD
+426 EGAVIPDMSATD
-438 KHALLIDKA
+438 KHSLLIDKA
-447 AEFLKTNNYNYSHFN
+447 ADFLKTNNYNYSHFN
-462 VSKDEFNAGIIK
+462 VSKDEFNTGIIK

-507 IIGINQVENYLPAKF
+507 INGINQVENYLPAKF
-522 LSGLSDYPGA
+522 LSNLSGYPGA

-579 NAKNIT
+579 NVKNIT

-594 EFKTEILNVLFP
+594 EFKTTVLDVLFT
-606 QELDEAAKKLLADW
+606 QELDEAGQKLLADW
-620 NKLVTGETGG
+620 NKLISGETGG

-644 SLPQAPA
+644 SLPQAPVEA
-651 KEEYY
+651 EEYY
-656 QDGFSDI
+656 NDGYSDI
-663 YWSYPDYILPKLDD
+663 YWSYPDYILPMLDNF
-677 YEYNVTEVNRM
+677 EYNKTEVNRM
-688 EDLFQAIKTNG
+688 EDLFQAIKNNG
-699 GQLPDKSN
+699 GQLPDNSN
-707 ETSLSDYLSN
+707 KTSLSDYLSN

-744 IDVIFTTHKD
+744 IDIIFITHKD
-754 EGDKLV
+754 EGSKLV

>member
-27 NTNNTTGVKVEE
+27 NTDNTTGVKVEE
-39 NVKIFYEEF
+39 NVKIFYNEF

-60 NSNVYLNTARLM
+60 SSNVYLNTALLM
-72 EELSSNGIVFDNNDI
+72 EELSNNGILFDNNDI

-101 SEILDYNVLSINLE
+101 SEMLDYNVLSMNLE

-122 LKEQYQ
+122 SKEQYQ
-128 SLINKLNNIKNNQT
+128 SLIDKMNNIKNNQT
-142 VLLMLA
+142 ALLMLA
-148 NKYSMLINHE
+148 DKYSMLINHE

-164 NIVDLSATLLLKL
+164 NIVNLSATLLLNL
-177 LPADIP
+177 LP

-192 IGQIAELMY
+192 IGQIVELLY

-206 TKLPATYEVK
+206 TKLPATYE
-216 TIEFNADEL
+216 INSADFNADEL
-225 LQYAGLSSYN
+225 LKDAGLSSYN

-248 EDVTPADEE
+248 EDVIPADEE
-257 LYTDNDFVENL
+257 LYNDTSFIESL
-268 YYTAIAENLLNA
+268 YYTSVAENLLNA
-280 PEDYTL
+280 PSDYTL

-292 NRVVDLLRVLKSNGA
+292 NRVVDLLRALQVNGA

-314 AADKKELLTGLVVK
+314 AADKKDALVSVVVK
-328 YVSDNGITYTEFNV
+328 YLSDNNITYSEFNV

-348 TNTINKIFAKEGFG
+348 TNTINKIFLEESFG
-362 QALIDEWNKI
+362 KKLIDEWNKI

-386 TNDTINYYHNQLIQ
+386 TNETINYYHNQLIQ
-400 KIENAPYLSTQKS
+400 KIENAPYFSTQKS

-426 EGAEIPDMSATD
+426 EGAVIPDMSATD
-438 KHALLIDKA
+438 KHALLIDKT
-447 AEFLKTNNYNYSHFN
+447 AEFLRINNYNYTNFN
-462 VSKDEFNAGIIK
+462 VSRDEFNAGIIK
-474 ELFETD
+474 ELFETNID
-480 KSKITAFIK
+480 TTNTFIA
-489 EWNNIVKND
+489 EWNDIVKNNT
-498 SPVIEDEDK
+498 PVIEDEGK
-507 IIGINQVENYLPAKF
+507 INGINQVENYLPANF
-522 LSGLSDYPGA
+522 LSGLSGYPGA

-565 GEDIKYAALVSDYL
+565 GEDKKYAELVSDYL
-579 NAKNIT
+579 KVKNIT
-585 YSNFDKSKN
+585 YSNFDKTKD
-594 EFKTEILNVLFP
+594 EFKTEILDVLFP
-606 QELDEAAKKLLADW
+606 QELDEAGQKLLADW

-651 KEEYY
+651 KEDYY
-656 QDGFSDI
+656 KDGFSEI
-663 YWSYPDYILPKLDD
+663 YWEIDYVFDIVKGDRD
-677 YEYNVTEVNRM
+677 YSVTAYNRV
-688 EDLFQAIKTNG
+688 EDLIQAVKTNG
-699 GQLPDKSN
+699 GQLPDKTNASK
-707 ETSLSDYLSN
+707 LSEN
-717 LLGNYLRTWG
+717 LTQILGNYLKSWG
-727 FTCKYF
+727 FTYKHLN
-733 DLSKDDFKTNV
+733 LSKDDFKINV

-754 EGDKLV
+754 EGNKLV

>member
-27 NTNNTTGVKVEE
+27 NTDNTTGVKVEE
-39 NVKIFYEEF
+39 NVKIFYKEF

-60 NSNVYLNTARLM
+60 NSNVYLNTALLM

-101 SEILDYNVLSINLE
+101 SEMLDYNVLSMNLE

-148 NKYSMLINHE
+148 DKYSMLINHE

-164 NIVDLSATLLLKL
+164 NIVDLSATLLLNL
-177 LPADIP
+177 LP

-192 IGQIAELMY
+192 IGQIVELLY

-206 TKLPATYEVK
+206 TKLPATYEINSVD
-216 TIEFNADEL
+216 FNADEL
-225 LQYAGLSSYN
+225 LKDAGLSSYN
-235 TFIAECNKVISNN
+235 TFIAECSKIISDN
-248 EDVTPADEE
+248 EDVIPADED
-257 LYTDNDFVENL
+257 LYTDTDFVENL

-307 EMPSFST
+307 EMPGFSS
-314 AADKKELLTGLVVK
+314 AAEKKELLTGLVVK

-348 TNTINKIFAKEGFG
+348 TNTINKIFLEGSFG
-362 QALIDEWNKI
+362 KKLIDEWNKI
-372 VKPEEPQDEAANII
+372 VQPEVPQDEAANII
-386 TNDTINYYHNQLIQ
+386 TNETIDFYHTQLIQ
-400 KIENAPYLSTQKS
+400 KIDNAPHFSTQKS

-426 EGAEIPDMSATD
+426 EGAVIPDMSATD
-438 KHALLIDKA
+438 KHSLLIDKA
-447 AEFLKTNNYNYSHFN
+447 ADFLKTNNYNYSHFN
-462 VSKDEFNAGIIK
+462 VSKDEFNTGIIK

-507 IIGINQVENYLPAKF
+507 INGINQVENYLPAKF
-522 LSGLSDYPGA
+522 LSNLSGYPGA

-579 NAKNIT
+579 NVKNIT

-594 EFKTEILNVLFP
+594 EFKTTVLDVLFT
-606 QELDEAAKKLLADW
+606 QELDEAGQKLLADW

-644 SLPQAPA
+644 SLPQAPVE
-651 KEEYY
+651 EEYY
-656 QDGFSDI
+656 KSGFSKI
-663 YWSYPDYILPKLDD
+663 YWSLDYVFDIVKGDRG
-677 YEYNVTEVNRM
+677 YTVAAYNRV
-688 EDLFQAIKTNG
+688 EDLIQAVKTNG
-699 GQLPDKSN
+699 GQLPDKTNASK
-707 ETSLSDYLSN
+707 LSKN
-717 LLGNYLRTWG
+717 LTQILGNYLKSWG
-727 FTCKYF
+727 FTYKHLN
-733 DLSKDDFKTNV
+733 LSKDDFKINV

-754 EGDKLV
+754 EGNKLV

>member
-39 NVKIFYEEF
+39 NVKIFYKEF

-115 DFAAKLP
+115 DFAVKLP

-148 NKYSMLINHE
+148 DKYSMLINHE

-164 NIVDLSATLLLKL
+164 NIVDLSATLLLNL
-177 LPADIP
+177 LP

-192 IGQIAELMY
+192 IGQIVELLY

-206 TKLPATYEVK
+206 TKLPATYEIN
-216 TIEFNADEL
+216 TTEFNADEL
-225 LQYAGLSSYN
+225 LQYAGSSSYN

-248 EDVTPADEE
+248 ENVTPADED
-257 LYTDNDFVENL
+257 LYTDTDFIENL

-280 PEDYTL
+280 PSDYTL

-292 NRVVDLLRVLKSNGA
+292 NRVVDLLRALQVNGA
-307 EMPSFST
+307 EMPSFNT
-314 AADKKELLTGLVVK
+314 AADKKDALVSVVVK
-328 YVSDNGITYTEFNV
+328 YLSDNNITYSEFNV

-348 TNTINKIFAKEGFG
+348 TNTINKIFLEGSFG
-362 QALIDEWNKI
+362 KKLIDEWNKI

-386 TNDTINYYHNQLIQ
+386 TNETINFYHTQLIQ

-413 KNRVAEFLEKLQT
+413 KNRVAEFLEKLQ
-426 EGAEIPDMSATD
+426 EAGAEIPNMSATD
-438 KHALLIDKA
+438 KHSLLIDKA
-447 AEFLKTNNYNYSHFN
+447 ADFLKTNNYNYSHFN

-474 ELFETD
+474 ELFETNID
-480 KSKITAFIK
+480 TTNTFIA
-489 EWNNIVKND
+489 EWNDIVKND

-507 IIGINQVENYLPAKF
+507 INGINQVENYLPANF
-522 LSGLSDYPGA
+522 LSNLSGYPGA

-565 GEDIKYAALVSDYL
+565 GEDVKYAALVSDYL

-585 YSNFDKSKN
+585 YSNFDKTKD
-594 EFKTEILNVLFP
+594 EFKTEILDVLFS
-606 QELDEAAKKLLADW
+606 QELDEAGQKLLADW

-644 SLPQAPA
+644 SLPQAPV
-651 KEEYY
+651 EDEDYY
-656 QDGFSDI
+656 AGGSSI
-663 YWSYPDYILPKLDD
+663 YWYIDPVFDVVKGDR
-677 YEYNVTEVNRM
+677 EYTRVAYNRV
-688 EDLFQAIKTNG
+688 EDLIQAVKTNG
-699 GQLPDKSN
+699 GQLPD
-707 ETSLSDYLSN
+707 ETNALKLSEN
-717 LLGNYLRTWG
+717 LTQILGNYLKSWG
-727 FTCKYF
+727 FTYKHLN
-733 DLSKDDFKTNV
+733 LSKDDFKTNV

>member
-1 MKSIIMVLLFF
+1 MKSIIMVLLFI

-27 NTNNTTGVKVEE
+27 NTDNTTGVKVEE
-39 NVKIFYEEF
+39 NVKIFYKEF

-60 NSNVYLNTARLM
+60 SSNVYLNTALLM
-72 EELSSNGIVFDNNDI
+72 EELSNNGIVFDNNDI

-148 NKYSMLINHE
+148 DKYSMLINHK

-164 NIVDLSATLLLKL
+164 NIVDLSATLLLNL
-177 LPADIP
+177 LP

-192 IGQIAELMY
+192 IGQIAELLY

-206 TKLPATYEVK
+206 TKLPATYEINSVD
-216 TIEFNADEL
+216 FNADEL
-225 LQYAGLSSYN
+225 LKDAGLSSYN
-235 TFIAECNKVISNN
+235 TFIAECSKIISDN
-248 EDVTPADEE
+248 EDVIPADED
-257 LYTDNDFVENL
+257 LYTDTDFVENL

-307 EMPSFST
+307 EMPGFSA

-328 YVSDNGITYTEFNV
+328 YLSDNSITYTEFNV

-348 TNTINKIFAKEGFG
+348 TNTINKIFLEGSFG
-362 QALIDEWNKI
+362 KKLIDEWNKI

-386 TNDTINYYHNQLIQ
+386 TNETINYYHNQLIQ
-400 KIENAPYLSTQKS
+400 KIDNAPHFSTQKS

-426 EGAEIPDMSATD
+426 EGAVIPDMSATD
-438 KHALLIDKA
+438 KHSLLIDKA
-447 AEFLKTNNYNYSHFN
+447 ADFLKTNNYNYNHFN

-489 EWNNIVKND
+489 EWNDIVKND
-498 SPVIEDEDK
+498 SPVIEDEEQ
-507 IIGINQVENYLPAKF
+507 ISGINQVENYLPANF
-522 LSGLSDYPGA
+522 LSGLLGYPGA

-565 GEDIKYAALVSDYL
+565 GEDKKYAALVSDYL

-585 YSNFDKSKN
+585 YSNFDKTKD
-594 EFKTEILNVLFP
+594 EFKTEVLDVLFP
-606 QELDEAAKKLLADW
+606 QELDEAGQKLLADW

-651 KEEYY
+651 KEEGYY
-656 QDGFSDI
+656 DSGFSEI
-663 YWSYPDYILPKLDD
+663 YWEIDYVFDIVKGDR
-677 YEYNVTEVNRM
+677 EYTRVAYNRV
-688 EDLFQAIKTNG
+688 EDLIQAVKTNG
-699 GQLPDKSN
+699 GQLPDKTNASK
-707 ETSLSDYLSN
+707 LSEN
-717 LLGNYLRTWG
+717 LTQILGNYLKSWG
-727 FTCKYF
+727 FTYKHLN
-733 DLSKDDFKTNV
+733 LSKDDFKINV

-754 EGDKLV
+754 EGNKLV
-760 TEWNKAF
+760 AEWNTVF

>member
-60 NSNVYLNTARLM
+60 SSNVYLNTALLM

-148 NKYSMLINHE
+148 DKYSMLINHA

-177 LPADIP
+177 LPAD
-183 AVIPADEVK
+183 IPADEVK

-248 EDVTPADEE
+248 ENVTPADED
-257 LYTDNDFVENL
+257 LYTDTDFVENL

-280 PEDYTL
+280 PSDYTL

-292 NRVVDLLRVLKSNGA
+292 NRVVDLLRALQVNGA

-314 AADKKELLTGLVVK
+314 AADKKDALVSVVVK
-328 YVSDNGITYTEFNV
+328 YLSDNGITYTEFNV

-348 TNTINKIFAKEGFG
+348 TNIINKIFAKEGFG

-386 TNDTINYYHNQLIQ
+386 TNETINFYHTQLIQ

-438 KHALLIDKA
+438 KHSLLIDKA

-462 VSKDEFNAGIIK
+462 VSRDEFNAGIIK
-474 ELFETD
+474 ELFETNID
-480 KSKITAFIK
+480 TTNTFIA
-489 EWNNIVKND
+489 EWNDIVKNNN
-498 SPVIEDEDK
+498 PVIKDEDK
-507 IIGINQVENYLPAKF
+507 INGINQVENYLPAKF
-522 LSGLSDYPGA
+522 LSNLLGYPGA
-532 EKRTVR
+532 DKRTVR

-594 EFKTEILNVLFP
+594 EFKTEILDVLFP
-606 QELDEAAKKLLADW
+606 QVLDEAGQKLLADW

-644 SLPQAPA
+644 SLPQAPVE
-651 KEEYY
+651 EEYY
-656 QDGFSDI
+656 KSGFSEL
-663 YWSYPDYILPKLDD
+663 YWNIDYVFDVVKGDRG
-677 YEYNVTEVNRM
+677 YTEAAYNRV
-688 EDLFQAIKTNG
+688 EDLIQAVKTNG
-699 GQLPDKSN
+699 GQLPD
-707 ETSLSDYLSN
+707 ETNALKLSEN
-717 LLGNYLRTWG
+717 LTQILGNYLKSWG
-727 FTCKYF
+727 FTYKHLN
-733 DLSKDDFKTNV
+733 LSKDDFKINV

-760 TEWNKAF
+760 AEWNKAF

>member
-1 MKSIIMVLLFF
+1 MKSTIMVLLFF

-39 NVKIFYEEF
+39 NVKIFYKEF

-60 NSNVYLNTARLM
+60 NSNVYLNTALLM

-148 NKYSMLINHE
+148 DKYSMLINHE

-177 LPADIP
+177 LPA
-183 AVIPADEVK
+183 VIPVDEVK
-192 IGQIAELMY
+192 IGQIVELLY

-206 TKLPATYEVK
+206 TKLPATYEIN
-216 TIEFNADEL
+216 TTEFNADEL

-248 EDVTPADEE
+248 ENVTPADED
-257 LYTDNDFVENL
+257 LYTDTDFIENL

-292 NRVVDLLRVLKSNGA
+292 NRVVDLLRALQVNGA

-314 AADKKELLTGLVVK
+314 AADKKDALVSVVVK
-328 YVSDNGITYTEFNV
+328 YLSDNNITYSEFNV

-348 TNTINKIFAKEGFG
+348 TNTINKIFLEGSFG
-362 QALIDEWNKI
+362 KKLIDEWNKI

-386 TNDTINYYHNQLIQ
+386 TNETINYYHNQLIQ

-413 KNRVAEFLEKLQT
+413 KNRVAEFLEKLQ
-426 EGAEIPDMSATD
+426 EAGAEIPDMSATD
-438 KHALLIDKA
+438 KHSLLIDKA
-447 AEFLKTNNYNYSHFN
+447 ADFLKTNNYNYSHFN

-474 ELFETD
+474 ELFETNID
-480 KSKITAFIK
+480 TTNTFIA
-489 EWNNIVKND
+489 EWNDIVKNNN
-498 SPVIEDEDK
+498 PVIKDEDK
-507 IIGINQVENYLPAKF
+507 INGINQVENYLPANF
-522 LSGLSDYPGA
+522 LSNLSGYPGA

-559 YNKLLS
+559 FNKLLS

-579 NAKNIT
+579 NVKNIT
-585 YSNFDKSKN
+585 YSNFDKTKD
-594 EFKTEILNVLFP
+594 EFKREVLDVLFP
-606 QELDEAAKKLLADW
+606 QELDETAKKLLADW
-620 NKLVTGETGG
+620 NKLVTGETGS

-651 KEEYY
+651 KEEGYY
-656 QDGFSDI
+656 DSGFSEL
-663 YWSYPDYILPKLDD
+663 YWKIDYVFDVVKGDRD
-677 YEYNVTEVNRM
+677 FTVTAYNRV
-688 EDLFQAIKTNG
+688 EDLIQAVKTNG
-699 GQLPDKSN
+699 GTLPDTTNASA
-707 ETSLSDYLSN
+707 LSQTLTQI
-717 LLGNYLRTWG
+717 LGNFLKSWG
-727 FTCKYF
+727 FTYKHLN
-733 DLSKDDFKTNV
+733 LSKDDFKTNV

>member
-1 MKSIIMVLLFF
+1 MKSIIMVLLLF

-39 NVKIFYEEF
+39 NVKIFYKEF

-60 NSNVYLNTARLM
+60 NSNVYLNTALLM

-148 NKYSMLINHE
+148 DKYSMLINHE
-158 YENVRN
+158 YENIRN
-164 NIVDLSATLLLKL
+164 NIVDLSATLLLNL
-177 LPADIP
+177 LP

-192 IGQIAELMY
+192 IGQIVELMY

-206 TKLPATYEVK
+206 TKLPATYEIN
-216 TIEFNADEL
+216 TTEFNADEL

-235 TFIAECNKVISNN
+235 TFIAECSKIISDN
-248 EDVTPADEE
+248 EDVIPADED
-257 LYTDNDFVENL
+257 LYTDTDFIENL

-280 PEDYTL
+280 PDDYTL

-292 NRVVDLLRVLKSNGA
+292 NRVVDLLRALQVNGA

-314 AADKKELLTGLVVK
+314 AADKKDALVSVVVK
-328 YVSDNGITYTEFNV
+328 YLSDNNITYTEFNV

-348 TNTINKIFAKEGFG
+348 TNTINKIFLEGSFG
-362 QALIDEWNKI
+362 KKLIDEWNKI

-386 TNDTINYYHNQLIQ
+386 TNETIKYYHNQLIQ
-400 KIENAPYLSTQKS
+400 KIDNAPYFSTQKS
-413 KNRVAEFLEKLQT
+413 KNRVAEFLEKLQ
-426 EGAEIPDMSATD
+426 EAGAEIPDMSATD
-438 KHALLIDKA
+438 KHALLIDKT
-447 AEFLKTNNYNYSHFN
+447 AEFLRINNYNYTNFN
-462 VSKDEFNAGIIK
+462 VSKDEFNTGIIK

-498 SPVIEDEDK
+498 SPVIEDEEK
-507 IIGINQVENYLPAKF
+507 ISGINQVENYLPANF

-532 EKRTVR
+532 DKRTVR

-585 YSNFDKSKN
+585 YSNFDKSKD
-594 EFKTEILNVLFP
+594 EFKREVLDVLFT
-606 QELDEAAKKLLADW
+606 QELDEAGQKLLADW

-644 SLPQAPA
+644 SLPQAPV
-651 KEEYY
+651 EDENYY
-656 QDGFSDI
+656 TDGHSSIYGNIDYVFDI
-663 YWSYPDYILPKLDD
+663 VKGDRDYSVVA
-677 YEYNVTEVNRM
+677 YNRV
-688 EDLFQAIKTNG
+688 EDLIQAVKTNG
-699 GQLPDKSN
+699 GTLPDTTNDSALRQML
-707 ETSLSDYLSN
+707 TQI
-717 LLGNYLRTWG
+717 LGNFLKSWG
-727 FTCKYF
+727 FTYKHLN
-733 DLSKDDFKTNV
+733 LSKDDFKINV

-754 EGDKLV
+754 EGNKLV

>member
-39 NVKIFYEEF
+39 NVKIFYKEF

-148 NKYSMLINHE
+148 DKYSMLINHE

-164 NIVDLSATLLLKL
+164 NIVYLSATLLLNL
-177 LPADIP
+177 LP

-192 IGQIAELMY
+192 IGQIVELMY

-206 TKLPATYEVK
+206 TKLPATYEIN
-216 TIEFNADEL
+216 TTEFNADEL

-248 EDVTPADEE
+248 ENVTPADEE
-257 LYTDNDFVENL
+257 LYTDTDFVENL

-292 NRVVDLLRVLKSNGA
+292 NRVVDLLRALQVNGA

-314 AADKKELLTGLVVK
+314 AADKKDALVSVVVK
-328 YVSDNGITYTEFNV
+328 YLSDNGITYTEFNV

-348 TNTINKIFAKEGFG
+348 TNTINKIFLEGSFG
-362 QALIDEWNKI
+362 KKLIDEWNKI

-386 TNDTINYYHNQLIQ
+386 KNETINYYHNQLIQ

-413 KNRVAEFLEKLQT
+413 KNRVAEFLEKLQ
-426 EGAEIPDMSATD
+426 EAGAEIPDMSATD
-438 KHALLIDKA
+438 KHALLIDKT
-447 AEFLKTNNYNYSHFN
+447 AEFLRINNYNYTNFN
-462 VSKDEFNAGIIK
+462 VSRDEFNAGIIK
-474 ELFETD
+474 ELFETNID
-480 KSKITAFIK
+480 TTNTFIA
-489 EWNNIVKND
+489 EWNDIVKNNN
-498 SPVIEDEDK
+498 PVIEDEEK
-507 IIGINQVENYLPAKF
+507 ISGINQVENYLPANF
-522 LSGLSDYPGA
+522 LSGLSGYPGA

-565 GEDIKYAALVSDYL
+565 GEDIKYAALVSEYL
-579 NAKNIT
+579 NTKNIT
-585 YSNFDKSKN
+585 YSHFDKSKD
-594 EFKTEILNVLFP
+594 EFKREVLDILFP
-606 QELDEAAKKLLADW
+606 QELDETAKKLLADW

-644 SLPQAPA
+644 SLPQAPV
-651 KEEYY
+651 EDEDYY
-656 QDGFSDI
+656 AGGSSI
-663 YWSYPDYILPKLDD
+663 YWYIDPVFDVVKGDR
-677 YEYNVTEVNRM
+677 EYTVVAYNRV
-688 EDLFQAIKTNG
+688 EDLIQTVKTNG
-699 GQLPDKSN
+699 GTLPDTTNASA
-707 ETSLSDYLSN
+707 LSQTLTQI
-717 LLGNYLRTWG
+717 LGNFLKSWG
-727 FTCKYF
+727 FTYKHLN
-733 DLSKDDFKTNV
+733 LSKDDFKTNV

-754 EGDKLV
+754 EGNKLV
-760 TEWNKAF
+760 AEWNKAF

>member
-1 MKSIIMVLLFF
+1 MKSIIMVLLLF
-12 IGAFCVGCS
+12 IGILCVGCG

-27 NTNNTTGVKVEE
+27 NTDNTTGVKVEE
-39 NVKIFYEEF
+39 NVKIFYKEF

-60 NSNVYLNTARLM
+60 NSNVYLNTALLM
-72 EELSSNGIVFDNNDI
+72 EELLSNGIVFDNNDI

-142 VLLMLA
+142 ALLMLVD
-148 NKYSMLINHE
+148 KYSILINHE

-164 NIVDLSATLLLKL
+164 NIVDLSATLLLNL
-177 LPADIP
+177 LP

-192 IGQIAELMY
+192 IGQIVELLY

-206 TKLPATYEVK
+206 TKLPATYEINSVD
-216 TIEFNADEL
+216 FNADEL
-225 LQYAGLSSYN
+225 LKDAGLSSYN
-235 TFIAECNKVISNN
+235 TFIAECSKIISDN
-248 EDVTPADEE
+248 EDVIPADED
-257 LYTDNDFVENL
+257 LYTDTDFVENL

-292 NRVVDLLRVLKSNGA
+292 NRAVDLLRVLKSNGA
-307 EMPSFST
+307 EMPGFSS
-314 AADKKELLTGLVVK
+314 AADKKELLTGLTVQ
-328 YVSDNGITYTEFNV
+328 YLSDNNITYTEFNV

-348 TNTINKIFAKEGFG
+348 TNTINKIFLEGSFG
-362 QALIDEWNKI
+362 KKLIDEWNKI
-372 VKPEEPQDEAANII
+372 VQPEVPQDEAANII
-386 TNDTINYYHNQLIQ
+386 INETIDFYHTQLIQ
-400 KIENAPYLSTQKS
+400 KIDNAPYVSTQKS

-426 EGAEIPDMSATD
+426 EGAVIPDMSATD
-438 KHALLIDKA
+438 KHSLLIDKA
-447 AEFLKTNNYNYSHFN
+447 ADFLKTNNYNYSHFN
-462 VSKDEFNAGIIK
+462 VSKDEFNTGIIK

-507 IIGINQVENYLPAKF
+507 INGINQVENYLPAKF
-522 LSGLSDYPGA
+522 LSNLSGYPGA

-585 YSNFDKSKN
+585 YSNFDKTKD
-594 EFKTEILNVLFP
+594 EFKREVLDVLFP
-606 QELDEAAKKLLADW
+606 QVLDEAGQKLLADW

-644 SLPQAPA
+644 SLPQAPVE
-651 KEEYY
+651 KEDYY
-656 QDGFSDI
+656 KVGFSDI

-688 EDLFQAIKTNG
+688 EDLFQAIKNNG
-699 GQLPDKSN
+699 GQLPDDSN
-707 ETSLSDYLSN
+707 KTSLSDYLSD
-717 LLGNYLRTWG
+717 LLGNYLKTWG

-733 DLSKDDFKTNV
+733 DLSKDDFKINV

-754 EGDKLV
+754 EGNKLV

>member
-27 NTNNTTGVKVEE
+27 NTDNTTGVKVEE
-39 NVKIFYEEF
+39 NVKIFYKEF
-48 SKYMHNLPDGEI
+48 SKYMHNLPGGEI
-60 NSNVYLNTARLM
+60 SSNVYLNTALLM
-72 EELSSNGIVFDNNDI
+72 EELSNNGIVFDNNDI
-87 IVLYAKYTAKESVF
+87 TVLYAKYTAKESVF
-101 SEILDYNVLSINLE
+101 SEMLDYNVLSMNLE

-148 NKYSMLINHE
+148 DKYSMLINHE

-164 NIVDLSATLLLKL
+164 NIVDLSATLLLNL
-177 LPADIP
+177 LP

-192 IGQIAELMY
+192 IGQIVELLY

-206 TKLPATYEVK
+206 TKLPATYEINSVD
-216 TIEFNADEL
+216 FNADEL
-225 LQYAGLSSYN
+225 LKDAGLSSYN
-235 TFIAECNKVISNN
+235 TFIAECSKIISDN
-248 EDVTPADEE
+248 EDVTPADED
-257 LYTDNDFVENL
+257 LYTDTDFVENL

-280 PEDYTL
+280 PDDYTL

-307 EMPSFST
+307 EMPGFSS
-314 AADKKELLTGLVVK
+314 AADKKELLTGLTVK
-328 YVSDNGITYTEFNV
+328 YLSDNNITYTEFNV

-348 TNTINKIFAKEGFG
+348 TNTINKIFLEGSFG
-362 QALIDEWNKI
+362 KKLIDEWNKI
-372 VKPEEPQDEAANII
+372 VQPEVPQDEAANII
-386 TNDTINYYHNQLIQ
+386 INETIDFYHIQLIQ
-400 KIENAPYLSTQKS
+400 KIDNAPHFSTQKS

-426 EGAEIPDMSATD
+426 EGAVIPDMSATD
-438 KHALLIDKA
+438 KHSLLINKA
-447 AEFLKTNNYNYSHFN
+447 ADFLKTNNYNYNHFN
-462 VSKDEFNAGIIK
+462 VSKDEFNTGIIK
-474 ELFETD
+474 ELFETNID
-480 KSKITAFIK
+480 TTNTFIA
-489 EWNNIVKND
+489 EWNDIVKNNN
-498 SPVIEDEDK
+498 PVIEDEDK
-507 IIGINQVENYLPAKF
+507 INGINQVENYLPAKF

-545 FYQTMKQKGFNEPD
+545 FYQTMKQKGFSEPD

-594 EFKTEILNVLFP
+594 EFKTEILDVLFP
-606 QELDEAAKKLLADW
+606 QELDETAKKLLADW

-644 SLPQAPA
+644 SLPQAPV
-651 KEEYY
+651 EDENYY
-656 QDGFSDI
+656 TDGFSSI
-663 YWSYPDYILPKLDD
+663 YWYIDYVFDVVKGDRD
-677 YEYNVTEVNRM
+677 YTVAAYNRV
-688 EDLFQAIKTNG
+688 EDLIQAVKTNG
-699 GQLPDKSN
+699 GTLPDTTNASA
-707 ETSLSDYLSN
+707 LSKTLTQI
-717 LLGNYLRTWG
+717 LGNFLKSWG
-727 FTCKYF
+727 FTYKHLN
-733 DLSKDDFKTNV
+733 LSKDDFKINV

-754 EGDKLV
+754 EGNKLV